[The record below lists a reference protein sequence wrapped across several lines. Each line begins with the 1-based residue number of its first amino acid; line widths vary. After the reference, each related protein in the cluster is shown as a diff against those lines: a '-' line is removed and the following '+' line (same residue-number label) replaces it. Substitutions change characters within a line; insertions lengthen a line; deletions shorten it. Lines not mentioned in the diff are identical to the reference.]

1 MRLQQLQLL
10 AHRTVGN
17 VQSLRGRRE
26 AAVFGGKKEKLQRL
40 ERQPFNLF
48 QNLTFILKIYRFS
61 DGLS

>member
-1 MRLQQLQLL
+1 M
-10 AHRTVGN
+10 GK
-17 VQSLRGRRE
+17 VQSLRRRSE

-48 QNLTFILKIYRFS
+48 KNLTFVLKIYRFS